1 MDFFTLRAD
10 LKGVF
15 SEQQLLDHIGNT
27 GGAVHNGAAPAH
39 FSHSLDGT
47 VLTLTISITGPNFS
61 PESRRMLMEDLAL
74 GIAGYIVEVREE
86 SIAMNIASKQY
97 SFSSREES
105 LAAEQ
110 CCHKLLA
117 GPEEGDQ
124 AARKRRKTGIYNVL
138 REYLQD
144 NAYLDLDGFI
154 AFRLPD
160 YRDKLRETVEIAM
173 EEYLLDQQYEEFI
186 HLLQYFV
193 HFQEPL
199 IPLIHLMHKEDHEFH
214 ILNEQFSKISVPPSG
229 GVVAQIA
236 DQEMEMEDMIVS
248 TLISLSPDRILI
260 HTLEPEAQIILTI
273 RRIFGDRVELCLH
286 CPRCQLFHQERL
298 HRDQGT

>member
-1 MDFFTLRAD
+1 MDFFMLRAD
-10 LKGVF
+10 LKGIF
-15 SEQQLLDHIGNT
+15 SEQQFLDYLGNT
-27 GGAVHNGAAPAH
+27 GGAVHNDATPVYFG
-39 FSHSLDGT
+39 HSLNGT
-47 VLTLTISITGPNFS
+47 VMTFTISFAEPHFS
-61 PESRRMLMEDLAL
+61 PELRQMMMEDLAR
-74 GIAGYIVEVREE
+74 GMAAYIVDVREE
-86 SIAMNIASKQY
+86 SIAMSIASKQY

-105 LAAEQ
+105 RAAEQ

-124 AARKRRKTGIYNVL
+124 AARQRRKSGIYKVL
-138 REYLQD
+138 KEYLQD
-144 NAYLDLDGFI
+144 NRYLDLDGFI
-154 AFRLPD
+154 AFRLPE
-160 YRDKLRETVEIAM
+160 YRDKLRETVENAM

-214 ILNEQFSKISVPPSG
+214 ILNEQFSKISVPSQG

-286 CPRCQLFHQERL
+286 CPRCQLFHQEQF